1 MMNDCEFLWQQLKTV
16 DDPDV
21 HVNIVDLGLVYA
33 IETKLN
39 EGEEIHVTMTLT
51 SPSCPMGDFL
61 IDAVRKTLV
70 AVCPHQTIKVE
81 LVWDPPWNPDMISEI
96 GKMELGLL

>member
-1 MMNDCEFLWQQLKTV
+1 MIDCEFLWQQLKTV
-16 DDPDV
+16 QDPDV

-33 IETKLN
+33 IEA
-39 EGEEIHVTMTLT
+39 ESDAIHVTMTLT

-61 IDAVRKTLV
+61 IDSVRQTLSPMHPKGIV
-70 AVCPHQTIKVE
+70 RVE
-81 LVWDPPWNPDMISEI
+81 LVWDPPWNQDMISEI